1 MPAIPSSAATL
12 VLLRDRPAGGV
23 ETLLIQRHT
32 ASRFGGGDFVFPG
45 GKVEPDDMPANA
57 RTLCAGLTPEEAAR
71 RLGDVAS
78 HDAALGFWVG
88 AIRETFEEV
97 GVLLAYN
104 ADGRLLNLSGETGR
118 RFEAHRQACQHDE
131 SAFWTMAR
139 EERLTLAT
147 DRLVYFAHWIT
158 PEESKIRFDA
168 RFFAAEFPS
177 GQIASVDNREIV
189 ACRWMTPEEALAVG
203 RRGEMAFRFP
213 TIKNLGL
220 LTGASHVAELLSRL
234 DGRAV
239 PAIRPR
245 LITEGGNQKV
255 LLPGDP
261 GYY

>member
-1 MPAIPSSAATL
+1 
-12 VLLRDRPAGGV
+12 
-23 ETLLIQRHT
+23 
-32 ASRFGGGDFVFPG
+32 
-45 GKVEPDDMPANA
+45 
-57 RTLCAGLTPEEAAR
+57 
-71 RLGDVAS
+71 
-78 HDAALGFWVG
+78 
-88 AIRETFEEV
+88 
-97 GVLLAYN
+97 
-104 ADGRLLNLSGETGR
+104 
-118 RFEAHRQACQHDE
+118 
-131 SAFWTMAR
+131 MAR

-220 LTGASHVAELLSRL
+220 LTGAPHVAELLSRL